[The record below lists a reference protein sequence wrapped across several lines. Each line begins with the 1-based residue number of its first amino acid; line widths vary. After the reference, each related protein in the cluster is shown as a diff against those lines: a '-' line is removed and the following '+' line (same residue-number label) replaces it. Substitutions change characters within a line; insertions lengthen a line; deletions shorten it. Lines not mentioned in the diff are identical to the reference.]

1 MYDCRAV
8 THRDDKKSYMKQTES
23 MIHKADMSKKDKMIG
38 NPFERTKINSVK
50 NQSKKDDLHKKISIS

>member
-1 MYDCRAV
+1 
-8 THRDDKKSYMKQTES
+8 MKQTES